1 MPSCSESAA
10 NLARPGCWVAEPG
23 PAMYFVMSRTM
34 AITAHH
40 KFPKWLASRLLGVNT
55 SGLKHPVEAGTAP
68 QIKGTLRRWREMLHW
83 AMSRPQWPRQ
93 II

>member
-1 MPSCSESAA
+1 LRDKLIARRESPPV
-10 NLARPGCWVAEPG
+10 NLESKLQGG
-23 PAMYFVMSRTM
+23 ITKKSTKKKQSR
-34 AITAHH
+34 
-40 KFPKWLASRLLGVNT
+40 N
-55 SGLKHPVEAGTAP
+55 PVEAGMAP